1 MKHLKIFIFS
11 AFTLISTVV
20 LRTVQ
25 LIFLTDAKTG
35 FFKDG
40 MEGMGTMIMAIIIG
54 VIAVSSLLVFVFK
67 KENLNPTPSS
77 SLFLG
82 CAALFAGI
90 ANLAE
95 PFVSQIYLNAVPQL
109 LIVLR
114 LILIVLTGLT
124 FCWFGISILFGA
136 KFKPALSI
144 IPVIA
149 YVIRLMSSF
158 ICFTGMSNISE
169 NLYDVLMLISTLFF
183 LLLFGKAVCGL
194 TESTSHRKLF
204 GCAIAAILFSAASS
218 IPCLIVYFSGNS
230 GFVRIPV
237 DSPVTGLFMAIFI
250 STYLVDICKK
260 RT

>member
-1 MKHLKIFIFS
+1 MKHLKILIFS
-11 AFTLISTVV
+11 AFALISTVV

-40 MEGMGTMIMAIIIG
+40 MEGIGTMIMAIIIG

-90 ANLAE
+90 ANLTE
-95 PFVSQIYLNAVPQL
+95 PFVSQISLNSVPQL
-109 LIVLR
+109 LLALR
-114 LILIVLTGLT
+114 IILIILTGIT

-144 IPVIA
+144 IPIIS

-169 NLYDVLMLISTLFF
+169 NLYDVLMLITTLIFF
-183 LLLFGKAVCGL
+183 LLFGKAVCGL
-194 TESTSHRKLF
+194 AGSKTYRKLF
-204 GCAIAAILFSAASS
+204 GCGIAASLFSAASS

-230 GFVRIPV
+230 AFVHIPV

-250 STYLVDICKK
+250 SAYLVDICKK

>member
-11 AFTLISTVV
+11 AFILISTVV
-20 LRTVQ
+20 LRTIQ

-40 MEGMGTMIMAIIIG
+40 MEGLGTIIMAIIIVAT
-54 VIAVSSLLVFVFK
+54 VISSLLIFVFK
-67 KENLNPTPSS
+67 KENLNPNPSS

-82 CAALFAGI
+82 CASIFAGI

-95 PFVSQIYLNAVPQL
+95 PFISQVSLNAVPQL
-109 LIVLR
+109 LIALR
-114 LILIVLTGLT
+114 VIFIILTGLT

-136 KFKPALSI
+136 KLKPALSI
-144 IPVIA
+144 IPIIS

-169 NLYDVLMLISTLFF
+169 NLYDVLMLITTLIFF
-183 LLLFGKAVCGL
+183 LLFGKGICGIN
-194 TESTSHRKLF
+194 ESETHRKLF
-204 GCAIAAILFSAASS
+204 SCGIAAILFSAASS

-230 GFVRIPV
+230 AFVHVPV

-250 STYLVDICKK
+250 LAYLVDICKK